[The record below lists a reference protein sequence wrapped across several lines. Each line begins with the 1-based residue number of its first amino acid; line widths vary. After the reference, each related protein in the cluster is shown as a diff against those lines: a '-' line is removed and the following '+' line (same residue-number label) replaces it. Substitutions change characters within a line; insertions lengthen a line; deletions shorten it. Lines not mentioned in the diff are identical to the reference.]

1 MLRANNNI
9 HCHTFR
15 LANVRIVLLVLGAT
29 TVVRS
34 PAVVVPRCVPVP
46 LLLPRVY
53 HPGVPGT
60 PRAHGALRGG
70 IALIPIRC
78 VCVSI
83 RGFDVPCGVKCPI
96 GTGSSGSLGASAPPS

>member
-1 MLRANNNI
+1 MLRANHNI

-15 LANVRIVLLVLGAT
+15 LANVRIGALLLPPRLGAI

-78 VCVSI
+78 VCV
-83 RGFDVPCGVKCPI
+83 CP
-96 GTGSSGSLGASAPPS
+96 SMCHAVCNWCACESALVHRCASG